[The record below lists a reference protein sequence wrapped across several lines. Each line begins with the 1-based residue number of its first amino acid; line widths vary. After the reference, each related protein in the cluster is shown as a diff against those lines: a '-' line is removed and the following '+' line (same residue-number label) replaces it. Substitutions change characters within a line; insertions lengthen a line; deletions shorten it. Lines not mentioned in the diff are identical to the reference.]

1 MVSIVISCLISRLIE
16 DHKRVQRLANLV
28 NMHGGT
34 TFRADYHG
42 EFSTNFVYVRIA
54 AGSGIHSKDVVE
66 RLERVTEAEARELTA
81 GSADGEKGR
90 KRRVRVRAMAMST
103 ADLRFALHLDVG
115 EQGWRAQSS
124 DQSFPLGI
132 MSMPREK
139 ISRGVDRSITS

>member
-1 MVSIVISCLISRLIE
+1 MVSIVVISCLISRLCE
-16 DHKRVQRLANLV
+16 DHKRAQRLANLV

-66 RLERVTEAEARELTA
+66 RLERVTEAEAREMMA
-81 GSADGEKGR
+81 GPADGEKGR
-90 KRRVRVRAMAMST
+90 KRRRARVRAMAMST
-103 ADLRFALHLDVG
+103 VDLRFALHLDVG
-115 EQGWRAQSS
+115 EQGWQAQLS

-132 MSMPREK
+132 MSMPR
-139 ISRGVDRSITS
+139 

>member
-1 MVSIVISCLISRLIE
+1 
-16 DHKRVQRLANLV
+16 
-28 NMHGGT
+28 MHGGT

-66 RLERVTEAEARELTA
+66 RLERVTEAEAREMMA
-81 GSADGEKGR
+81 DGSADGERGR

-103 ADLRFALHLDVG
+103 VDLRFALHLDVG
-115 EQGWRAQSS
+115 EQGWHAQLS

-132 MSMPREK
+132 MSC
-139 ISRGVDRSITS
+139 RGKKLAWR